1 METRTPSAT
10 AILGLLLIVVGT
22 AYLGARLAGVDLAL
36 VGWPAFVII
45 PGLVLF
51 VLAVVVG
58 GPGGAGLATVGA
70 VIATT
75 GIVLAIQRATGLWAT
90 WAYAWALVAPGSV
103 GLGLIVYGA
112 LTRQPALVR
121 GGLWPF
127 VVGLGLFF
135 LGLLFFEGVV
145 GLSGRQIAGFDVVA
159 AVALVVIGG
168 AIIAGRLVRSRA
180 RE

>member
-1 METRTPSAT
+1 MEPRSPSTT
-10 AILGLLLIVVGT
+10 AILGLLLIVVGA
-22 AYLGARLAGVDLAL
+22 AYLGARLAGVDLAF
-36 VGWPAFVII
+36 VGWPAFVIV

-51 VLAVVVG
+51 ALAFAVG
-58 GPGGAGLATVGA
+58 GPGGAGLATAGA

-75 GIVLAIQRATGLWAT
+75 GVVLAVQRATGLWAT
-90 WAYAWALVAPGSV
+90 WAYAWALVAPGSI

-127 VVGLGLFF
+127 VAGLGLFF

-145 GLSGRQIAGFDVVA
+145 GLSGRRIAGFDVAA
-159 AVALVVIGG
+159 AVALIVIGG
-168 AIIAGRLVRSRA
+168 AIIVGRLVRSRA
-180 RE
+180 AD